1 MALTKAHNR
10 IIANA
15 AANIRDFGAVG
26 NGSTDDSAAFNSSM
40 SYLSAQGGGTLFIPV
55 GDYNLN
61 NVLTPMYSN
70 ITIEGEG
77 YGSLLRNFIGGYT
90 NFVSNITWRNFR
102 IIGYRYVWS
111 NADNLLFENISFENY
126 DPTDPASGSSRFCQI
141 VNTSRVRITNCY
153 IKNCQYALF
162 AGDALT
168 GSTVRVNTNIIVEG
182 CTIENTEAYSYP
194 AGLNIADGTE
204 IILKDNIIRNMAAS
218 VGTMGYGIYQG
229 DNTAFSCDRMN
240 ITGNIIQDCQYG
252 IKIHAASDLV
262 ISDNNIDNTIT
273 PLFDAISNFGDLDPV
288 TGSVPENVTI
298 SGNTVRGDISWR
310 GWFRN
315 VTITGN
321 SVRNAGRGINTYTSS
336 STQFLEYLT
345 IDGNTI
351 TNSDE
356 TGIQLQDTRYATIS
370 NNTIVD
376 FNLGDHGSQ
385 FQQAGITAYTST
397 NNIYVY
403 DNIMTNQLATGLGK
417 FGVFFHGVGTKDTAR
432 KIAYDN
438 IATNINSPSSVMTTP
453 VAGTWEDAE
462 KIYFS
467 ATSAGGTMGTVCVD
481 EGTFGTLSGVT
492 GSGTIS
498 TPTLT
503 VSSASDMEV
512 GDYITATG
520 AGTHRIQNISGTT
533 ITLWTVLTAGVSGVA
548 VQYKAPTF
556 KNFGTIAT

>member
-10 IIANA
+10 MIANA
-15 AANIRDFGAVG
+15 SANIRDFGAVG
-26 NGSTDDSAAFNSSM
+26 NGSTDDSAAFNSAM
-40 SYLSAQGGGTLFIPV
+40 SYLSAQGGGTLFIPI

-61 NVLTPMYSN
+61 NVATPFYSN

-77 YGSLLRNFIGGYT
+77 YGSLLRNLIGGFN

-126 DPTDPASGSSRFCQI
+126 DPTAPASGSSRFCQI

-153 IKNCQYALF
+153 IKNCQYGLF
-162 AGDALT
+162 AGDAFT

-204 IILKDNIIRNMAAS
+204 VILKDNVIRNIAAS
-218 VGTMGYGIYQG
+218 VGTLGYGIYQG
-229 DNTAFSCDRMN
+229 DNTGFSCDRMN
-240 ITGNIIQDCQYG
+240 ITGNLIQDCQYG

-262 ISDNNIDNTIT
+262 ISDNNIENTLV
-273 PLFDAISNFGDLDPV
+273 PAFDAISNFGDLDPV
-288 TGSVPENVTI
+288 SGGIPENVTI

-310 GWFRN
+310 GWFKN

-321 SVRNAGRGINTYTSS
+321 AVRNAGRGINTYTSNS
-336 STQFLEYLT
+336 GQILEYLT

-356 TGIQLQDTRYATIS
+356 TGIQLQDTIYATIS
-370 NNTIVD
+370 NNTIVN
-376 FNLGDHGSQ
+376 FNLGDNGSP

-403 DNIMTNQLATGLGK
+403 DNIMTNQLPTGLGK
-417 FGVFFHGVGTKDTAR
+417 FGVFFHGVGTKSTAR

-438 IATNINSPSSVMTTP
+438 IATNVNTTSSVMTTP
-453 VAGTWEDAE
+453 VAGTWENAE
-462 KIYFS
+462 KVYFS
-467 ATSAGGTMGTVCVD
+467 APSAGGTMGTVCVD

-492 GSGTIS
+492 GSGSIS

-503 VSSASDMEV
+503 VSSASDMQR
-512 GDYITATG
+512 GDYITVTG

-533 ITLWTVLTAGVSGVA
+533 ITLWTNLTATVSGVA